1 MIKIKCYLVD
11 LKLADLKAS
20 QTENALNEDPYNK
33 KKYTEYKKTQK
44 KQEEAFNKFANEL
57 SKLMKKERDNKFDLY
72 IRLNFE
78 KIENLINNIE
88 E

>member
-20 QTENALNEDPYNK
+20 QAEEALNEDAYNK
-33 KKYTEYKKTQK
+33 KKFAEYKKTKK
-44 KQEEAFNKFANEL
+44 KQQEAFNKFADEL
-57 SKLMKKERDNKFDLY
+57 SKLMKKERNNKFDLY

-78 KIENLINNIE
+78 KVENLINNIE

>member
-1 MIKIKCYLVD
+1 MVRIKCCLID

-20 QTENALNEDPYNK
+20 QAENSLNEDPYNK

-44 KQEEAFNKFANEL
+44 KQEEAFNKFADEL

-78 KIENLINNIE
+78 KVENLINSIE